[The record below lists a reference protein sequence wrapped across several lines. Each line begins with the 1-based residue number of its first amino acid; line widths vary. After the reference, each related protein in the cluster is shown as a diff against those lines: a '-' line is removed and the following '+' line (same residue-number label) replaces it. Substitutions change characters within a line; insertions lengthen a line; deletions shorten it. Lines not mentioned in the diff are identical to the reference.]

1 MGFTLPLVSRVQRGR
16 VRLTVLSAALFL
28 AACGTTD
35 PISVGNYMK
44 SFVVTP
50 SDTPLANDAITET
63 DFRRIIFDGSI
74 QTSVTCVDLYPK
86 LVADG
91 KDITLTVEE
100 KLQPVPCAD
109 VVGYFSYRVITG
121 NFHPATYR
129 VKVIYKTAAGTRTIV
144 AGPVVLQP

>member
-1 MGFTLPLVSRVQRGR
+1 M
-16 VRLTVLSAALFL
+16 VRLITLSAVLFL

-35 PISVGNYMK
+35 PISVGDYMK
-44 SFVVTP
+44 SWVATP
-50 SDTPLANDAITET
+50 SVSPVIDDALAQI
-63 DFRRIIFDGSI
+63 DFRRIIFTGSI

-100 KLQPVPCAD
+100 KLRPVPCAD
-109 VVGYFSYRVITG
+109 VLGYFTYRVITG

-129 VKVIYKTAAGTRTIV
+129 VKVVYKTASGTRTIV
-144 AGPVVLQP
+144 AGPVVLEP